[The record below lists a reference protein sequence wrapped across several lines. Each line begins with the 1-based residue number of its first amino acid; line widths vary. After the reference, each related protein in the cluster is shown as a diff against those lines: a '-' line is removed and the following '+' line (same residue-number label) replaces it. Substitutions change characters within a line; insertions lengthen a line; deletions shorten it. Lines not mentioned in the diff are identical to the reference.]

1 MSELTGLWIPLEY
14 LRNARLSRNELVII
28 SYLKYKS
35 DKGVFKGNHVEISHA
50 LSLKKQRVSESILG
64 LFQKGFLERT
74 ADQKYYILSEKYL
87 DLESKKV
94 TESVINT
101 ESVTVTE
108 SVTESYGKRDKK
120 VTESVTPTYR
130 KTFIKIDNNNSGEVL
145 EDLEVLKQ
153 KETFKKSSKKVSLS
167 EVEFMESEFADFEVF
182 QQFIHEA
189 HPDIDAN
196 YYYLKIKS
204 WLDKNTAEKPKRKV
218 WKNVIN
224 QFIQNDYK
232 NGQVVTITK
241 SKGHGKSTPNNFRQT
256 NIFEQQATP
265 EQLDDLVS
273 QYFANR

>member
-120 VTESVTPTYR
+120 VTESVT
-130 KTFIKIDNNNSGEVL
+130 
-145 EDLEVLKQ
+145 
-153 KETFKKSSKKVSLS
+153 KKS
-167 EVEFMESEFADFEVF
+167 
-182 QQFIHEA
+182 
-189 HPDIDAN
+189 
-196 YYYLKIKS
+196 
-204 WLDKNTAEKPKRKV
+204 RK
-218 WKNVIN
+218 
-224 QFIQNDYK
+224 
-232 NGQVVTITK
+232 
-241 SKGHGKSTPNNFRQT
+241 
-256 NIFEQQATP
+256 A
-265 EQLDDLVS
+265 
-273 QYFANR
+273 